1 MKRLLL
7 AATLFA
13 ALSANAQF
21 DEKKPQP
28 PFIEVTGTAEKEVVP
43 DIIYISIALVDKIEG
58 KATYSIDEQEAKL
71 KSALKSIGID
81 LSNLTLANASSDII
95 FKKNKEKGTVQR
107 KQYMLKVSTAAE
119 VNKVFEAL
127 YNNNIKE
134 ADIIKVDYSK
144 MDALRK
150 EVRIAAVKAA
160 KDKAIYL
167 LEAIGEQPGKPL
179 EITEQTN
186 SYSRANIMSNVFI
199 PSDSAGD
206 INTDAL
212 DFKKI
217 KVSFSYFIKYSIK

>member
-1 MKRLLL
+1 
-7 AATLFA
+7 
-13 ALSANAQF
+13 
-21 DEKKPQP
+21 
-28 PFIEVTGTAEKEVVP
+28 
-43 DIIYISIALVDKIEG
+43 
-58 KATYSIDEQEAKL
+58 
-71 KSALKSIGID
+71 
-81 LSNLTLANASSDII
+81 
-95 FKKNKEKGTVQR
+95 
-107 KQYMLKVSTAAE
+107 
-119 VNKVFEAL
+119 
-127 YNNNIKE
+127 
-134 ADIIKVDYSK
+134 